1 MHALPAPMSDT
12 ATLNFLWS
20 QALVAG
26 LHAAGVRDAVISP
39 GSRSTPLALALL
51 RQDGFTC
58 HVAVDERAAAFFALG
73 LARASG
79 QPAVLLATSGTAPA
93 NWLPAVV
100 EASLAG
106 VPMLLFSADRPP
118 ELHGCGANQTV
129 EQAAMFAPYVRASHA
144 PGAPAAGFDP
154 AWLHRLAARAVEQ
167 ATWPHPGPVHVNQ
180 PFREPLV
187 PSGAELPR
195 PSLAPIVVDRPRL
208 LPDDD
213 AVGDLA
219 RCLSGRRGVIVCG
232 EQPFAAAFP
241 GAVAALAARLD
252 SPILAEPLSNLRFG
266 AHDRSRLLVRYNLWL
281 GDIPAVG
288 EDRPEWVLRFGA
300 WPVTRNLQDYVAAV
314 AEHIVVDPWPRWSDP
329 AHRVTRM
336 LRADPASLC
345 LALLAQHPAP
355 APSAWR
361 ARLAVR
367 ELGAQEAA
375 TGRYIGRLIDVLPD
389 GHAVFVGNSLAI
401 RQLDSYAGTGGKTLR
416 FFGNRGASGIDGN
429 VSTALGISAAAGPL
443 VALIGDLTLQHDL
456 GGLALAGGLDA
467 VIVAVNN
474 GGGGIFD
481 HLPQSALPEF
491 VCGWRT
497 PQDID
502 FAAAA
507 NTFGLR
513 FAACDTPAGLA
524 AVVGAAIVRGGPHLV
539 EYRVRD

>member
-1 MHALPAPMSDT
+1 MIDT
-12 ATLNFLWS
+12 GTLNFLWS
-20 QALVAG
+20 QAMVAG
-26 LHAAGVRDAVISP
+26 FAAAGVTHAVISP
-39 GSRSTPLALALL
+39 GSRSTPLALAIL
-51 RQDGFTC
+51 RQPGLDCT
-58 HVAVDERAAAFFALG
+58 VAVDERSAAFFALG
-73 LARASG
+73 IAKASRR
-79 QPAVLLATSGTAPA
+79 PVVLLATSGTAPA

-106 VPMLLFSADRPP
+106 VPMLLVSADRPP

-144 PGAPAAGFDP
+144 PGAPVAGFDP
-154 AWLHRLAARAVEQ
+154 PWLHRLAARAVEQ
-167 ATWPHPGPVHVNQ
+167 ANWPHPGPVHVNQ

-187 PSGAELPR
+187 PAGDTPPGASLP
-195 PSLAPIVVDRPRL
+195 PIALDRPRL

-213 AVGDLA
+213 AIRDLA
-219 RCLSGRRGVIVCG
+219 GQLSGRRGVIVCG
-232 EQPFAAAFP
+232 EQPFAAGIAD
-241 GAVAALAARLD
+241 AVAALAARLD

-281 GDIPAVG
+281 GDRPAAC
-288 EDRPEWVLRFGA
+288 EDCPDWVLRFGA
-300 WPVTRNLQDYVAAV
+300 WPVTRNLQDYLAA
-314 AEHIVVDPWPRWSDP
+314 AGEQIVVDPWPRWSDP
-329 AHRVTRM
+329 AHQVTRM
-336 LRADPASLC
+336 LRADPKALC
-345 LALLAQHPAP
+345 QALLAQQLAP
-355 APSAWR
+355 APPDWR

-367 ELGAQEAA
+367 ERGAQDA
-375 TGRYIGRLIDVLPD
+375 TTAHFIACLIDVLPD

-401 RQLDSYAGTGGKTLR
+401 RQLDSYAGTSGKTLR

-429 VSTALGISAAAGPL
+429 VSTALGIAAAGGPV
-443 VALIGDLTLQHDL
+443 VALVGDLTLQHDL

-481 HLPQSALPEF
+481 YLPQSVLPEF
-491 VCGWRT
+491 VRGWRT
-497 PQDID
+497 PQNID

-524 AVVGAAIVRGGPHLV
+524 ASVVAALACGGPHLV
-539 EYRVRD
+539 EYRVAD